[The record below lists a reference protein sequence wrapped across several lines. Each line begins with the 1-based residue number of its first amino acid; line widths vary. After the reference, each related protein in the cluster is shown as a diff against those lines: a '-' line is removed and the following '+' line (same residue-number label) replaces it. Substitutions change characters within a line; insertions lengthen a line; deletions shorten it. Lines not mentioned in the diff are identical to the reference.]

1 MAEKTMAEILAIAK
15 RVKASIDSPQTLNK
29 EEPFDFRH
37 LTLEQK
43 LKLRQAANNPKD
55 PNYKIWLQ
63 LNHEKQASNWIKIDK
78 KKIKDLT
85 EDDNN

>member
-1 MAEKTMAEILAIAK
+1 MAEKTMAEILATAK
-15 RVKASIDSPQTLNK
+15 KVKASIDSPQSLSK
-29 EEPFDFRH
+29 EKTFDFRH

-63 LNHEKQASNWIKIDK
+63 LNQEKQASNWIKIDK

>member
-15 RVKASIDSPQTLNK
+15 IVKKSIDSPQTLNK
-29 EEPFDFRH
+29 EEPFDFIN
-37 LTLEQK
+37 LTIEQK
-43 LKLRQAANNPKD
+43 LKLKQVANNPKD

-63 LNHEKQASNWIKIDK
+63 LNYEKKSSNWIKIDK

-85 EDDNN
+85 EDYNN

>member
-1 MAEKTMAEILAIAK
+1 MAEKTMAEILATAK
-15 RVKASIDSPQTLNK
+15 KAKASIDSPQSLSK
-29 EEPFDFRH
+29 EKTFDFRH

-63 LNHEKQASNWIKIDK
+63 LNQENKRLIELKLIKRK
-78 KKIKDLT
+78 
-85 EDDNN
+85 